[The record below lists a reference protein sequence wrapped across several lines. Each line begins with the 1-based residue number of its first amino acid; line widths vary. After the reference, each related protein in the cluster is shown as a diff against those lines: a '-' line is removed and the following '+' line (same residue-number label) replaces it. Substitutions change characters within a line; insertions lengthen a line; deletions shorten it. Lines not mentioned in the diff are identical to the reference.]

1 MQTPQSLPPKPVSEV
16 WRPDLT
22 RLPRLSP
29 WRRVFRLVMLA
40 ALRSIS
46 FFFLKPTMR
55 GLENL
60 PKRGPA
66 LIVINHLG
74 EADIALLAAALPVVP
89 DAIGKI
95 ELYYLRILGRLSDW
109 YGIIWLHRGRAD
121 RRALRAALAALE
133 ESRVLVIAPEGRYTR
148 MGGLEPAGNGA
159 AFLALQTG
167 APIVPVA
174 MTGTENSNV
183 YPNMR
188 RLRRTPVTLTA
199 GAPFC
204 LRAGSDRQRDLETGT
219 ERIMQALAGLLPV
232 EYRGV
237 YQSS

>member
-1 MQTPQSLPPKPVSEV
+1 M
-16 WRPDLT
+16 WRPELT
-22 RLPRLSP
+22 RLPRLTP
-29 WRRVFRLVMLA
+29 WRRVFRIFMLA
-40 ALRSIS
+40 ALRIIS
-46 FFFLKPTMR
+46 FFFLKPTLR
-55 GLENL
+55 GLENI
-60 PKRGPA
+60 PKHGPA

-74 EADIALLAAALPVVP
+74 EADFVLLAAALPVVP

-95 ELYYLRILGRLSDW
+95 ELYYLRVLGRLSDW
-109 YGIIWLHRGRAD
+109 YGVIWLHRGRAD

-133 ESRVLVIAPEGRYTR
+133 EGRVLVIAPEGRYTR

-167 APIVPVA
+167 ATIVPVA

-199 GAPFC
+199 GTPFH
-204 LRAGSDRQRDLETGT
+204 LKPGSDRQANLQAGT
-219 ERIMQALAGLLPV
+219 ERIMKALAGLLPTD
-232 EYRGV
+232 YRGV
-237 YQSS
+237 YQTE

>member
-1 MQTPQSLPPKPVSEV
+1 MQTPPSLPPKPVTEM
-16 WRPDLT
+16 WRPELT
-22 RLPRLSP
+22 RLPRLTP
-29 WRRVFRLVMLA
+29 WRRVFRIFMLA
-40 ALRSIS
+40 ALRIIS
-46 FFFLKPTMR
+46 FFFLKPTLR
-55 GLENL
+55 GLENI
-60 PKRGPA
+60 PKHGPA

-74 EADIALLAAALPVVP
+74 EADFVLLAAALPVVP

-95 ELYYLRILGRLSDW
+95 ELYYLRVLGRLSDW
-109 YGIIWLHRGRAD
+109 YGVIWLHRGRAD

-133 ESRVLVIAPEGRYTR
+133 EGRVLVIAPEGRYTR

-167 APIVPVA
+167 ATIVPVA

-199 GAPFC
+199 GTPFH
-204 LRAGSDRQRDLETGT
+204 LKPGSDRQANLQAGT
-219 ERIMQALAGLLPV
+219 ERIMKALAGLLPTD
-232 EYRGV
+232 YRGV
-237 YQSS
+237 YQTE